1 MSNLSLL
8 FEDPVGFLRSML
20 LVLPAILI
28 GLSVHEFA
36 HAWVSDRLGDPTP
49 RAQGRLTISPFAKKN
64 ILYHFIPIQGGEW

>member
-28 GLSVHEFA
+28 GLSA
-36 HAWVSDRLGDPTP
+36 VSYTHLDVYKRQMDV
-49 RAQGRLTISPFAKKN
+49 RAYPGSRGT
-64 ILYHFIPIQGGEW
+64 